1 MNQRL
6 PGDVD
11 IPAAERKAIFRDISM
26 FFDEQFEQEVSEFR
40 AEMILDFFL
49 EKLSPIVY
57 NSAIDD
63 ARSFLSERLED
74 MEATLFAKARRETT
88 KSDRA

>member
-6 PGDVD
+6 PGDVE
-11 IPAAERKAIFRDISM
+11 IPLAERKAMFRDIAL
-26 FFDEQFEQEVSEFR
+26 FFEEQFDQEVSEFR

-57 NSAIDD
+57 NSAILD
-63 ARSFLSERLED
+63 ARSFLAERLED
-74 MEATLFAKARRETT
+74 MEATLYAKAPRRKE
-88 KSDRA
+88 